1 MKRSFTLLLLFVS
14 AYWSQATAQTLANL
28 ETKYGAPVKLYSVDE
43 HTWMAP
49 EFADDGQLCM
59 VRLFPKQID
68 PENNYL
74 WNSLPLYEVKDVFD
88 QLAPPANRGKKGDDQ
103 GFFVAGRMAF
113 RFFQYENVRVTF
125 ITSDF
130 VSSNKAE
137 RETKLPSTP
146 ADDEFPGPYVRSAQ
160 IVTISWNHRKCSQPK
175 SP

>member
-1 MKRSFTLLLLFVS
+1 MKTYFTLPLIFL
-14 AYWSQATAQTLANL
+14 AACGSQGTAQTLSNL
-28 ETKYGAPVKLYSVDE
+28 ETKYGAAVKLYSVDE

-74 WNSLPLYEVKDVFD
+74 WDSLPLYEVKDVFD
-88 QLAPPANRGKKGDDQ
+88 QLAPSTSRGKKGDDQ

-137 RETKLPSTP
+137 RGNKLPSTP
-146 ADDEFPGPYVRSAQ
+146 ADNEFPGPYVRSAQ
-160 IVTISWNHRKCSQPK
+160 IVTISWIHRRCSQPK
-175 SP
+175 AT